1 MYKLLSGML
10 LLAVTVG
17 CNGKGG
23 GTATTTSATSA
34 YASDSVI
41 LTGGQSFL
49 MIHGEPMTVSP
60 TSVSTVT
67 DSVIVVGGQSK
78 TTLTRPI
85 ASSTPSSTT
94 SGTTAIACKVVVHD
108 ATPATTPPK
117 YVFVVSC

>member
-10 LLAVTVG
+10 LLAVTVA
-17 CNGKGG
+17 CNGKGS
-23 GTATTTSATSA
+23 GTATTTSATTA

-49 MIHGEPMTVSP
+49 MIHGEPMTVSA
-60 TSVSTVT
+60 TSTVT
-67 DSVIVVGGQSK
+67 DSVIVVGGQLK
-78 TTLTRPI
+78 GTRTPP
-85 ASSTPSSTT
+85 ASTTPSSTT

>member
-1 MYKLLSGML
+1 MYKRLSGML
-10 LLAVTVG
+10 LLAVTVA

-23 GTATTTSATSA
+23 GTATTTSATTA

-49 MIHGEPMTVSP
+49 MIHGEPMSVSP
-60 TSVSTVT
+60 TSTVT
-67 DSVIVVGGQSK
+67 DSVIVVGGQVK
-78 TTLTRPI
+78 GTRTAPL
-85 ASSTPSSTT
+85 ASSTPSSTA

-117 YVFVVSC
+117 YVLVVSC